1 MESQEVLELIREA
14 KRGNEKA
21 IETLIERYLNTVRKI
36 NYKWGNTDD
45 GFQEGILGIYQAIKT
60 YDESYNTKFMTHL
73 YFHIEAKI
81 RKFIDKERYRVPQYV
96 IESIKKGEQERVYFS
111 EIENL
116 KIEDGSIDNETLEN
130 KVLVEKLLNCCT
142 KQEKEVLN
150 LLFFEGYS
158 GQAVAEKLGMSRQWV
173 HSIKHR
179 AFEKIRNNINFVI
192 NKKTSIIRNK

>member
-1 MESQEVLELIREA
+1 MENQEVLKLIREA
-14 KRGNEKA
+14 KKGNNEA
-21 IETLIERYLNTVRKI
+21 IEGLIERYLNTVRKI

-81 RKFIDKERYRVPQYV
+81 RRYIDKERYRVPQYV
-96 IESIKKGEQERVYFS
+96 IESIKKGKQERVYFS
-111 EIENL
+111 GIENL
-116 KIEDGSIDNETLEN
+116 EIEDGNIDNENLEN

-158 GQAVAEKLGMSRQWV
+158 GEAAAEKLGMSRQWV

-179 AFEKIRNNINFVI
+179 AFEKIRENI
-192 NKKTSIIRNK
+192 R

>member
-14 KRGNEKA
+14 KKGNNEATEK
-21 IETLIERYLNTVRKI
+21 LIERYLNTVRKI
-36 NYKWGNTDD
+36 NNKWGGTDD

-111 EIENL
+111 GIEELELEAKN
-116 KIEDGSIDNETLEN
+116 IDNENLEN
-130 KVLVEKLLNCCT
+130 KILIEKALNYCT
-142 KQEKEVLN
+142 DQERTVIKY
-150 LLFFEGYS
+150 LFFEGYS
-158 GQAVAEKLGMSRQWV
+158 GQAVAEKLGISRQWV

-179 AFEKIRNNINFVI
+179 AFEKIRNNI
-192 NKKTSIIRNK
+192 KRS

>member
-1 MESQEVLELIREA
+1 MESQEVLKLIREA
-14 KRGNEKA
+14 KKGNNEA

-36 NYKWGNTDD
+36 NNKWGGTDD

-60 YDESYNTKFMTHL
+60 FDESYNTKFMTHL

-81 RKFIDKERYRVPQYV
+81 RRYIDKERYRVPQYV

-111 EIENL
+111 GIENFEIE
-116 KIEDGSIDNETLEN
+116 DRSIDNEDLEN
-130 KVLVEKLLNCCT
+130 KVLVERLLNCCT

-158 GQAVAEKLGMSRQWV
+158 GQAVAEKLGISRQWV

-179 AFEKIRNNINFVI
+179 AFKKIRNNIKSPRNF
-192 NKKTSIIRNK
+192 

>member
-1 MESQEVLELIREA
+1 MESKEVLELIREA
-14 KRGNEKA
+14 KKGNNEATEK
-21 IETLIERYLNTVRKI
+21 LIERYLNTIRKI
-36 NYKWGNTDD
+36 NHKWGNTDD

-73 YFHIEAKI
+73 YFYVEARI
-81 RKFIDKERYRVPQYV
+81 RKYIDKERYRVPQYV

-111 EIENL
+111 GIENL
-116 KIEDGSIDNETLEN
+116 EIEDENTGNENLEN

-142 KQEKEVLN
+142 RQEKEVLN

-158 GQAVAEKLGMSRQWV
+158 GQAVAEKLRMLRQWV

-179 AFEKIRNNINFVI
+179 AFEKIRNNIKSPRDF
-192 NKKTSIIRNK
+192 

>member
-14 KRGNEKA
+14 KKGNNEA
-21 IETLIERYLNTVRKI
+21 TETLIERYLNTVRKI

-45 GFQEGILGIYQAIKT
+45 GFQEGVLGIYQAIKT
-60 YDESYNTKFMTHL
+60 YNESYNTKFMTHL

-96 IESIKKGEQERVYFS
+96 IEGIKKGERERLYFS
-111 EIENL
+111 ELENFE
-116 KIEDGSIDNETLEN
+116 IEDESIEIDNLEN
-130 KVLVEKLLNCCT
+130 KVLVERLLNYCT
-142 KQEKEVLN
+142 RQEKEVLN

-179 AFEKIRNNINFVI
+179 AFEKIRENIKSPRNF
-192 NKKTSIIRNK
+192 

>member
-1 MESQEVLELIREA
+1 MESQEVLDLIREA
-14 KRGNEKA
+14 KKGNNETTEK
-21 IETLIERYLNTVRKI
+21 LIERYLNTVRKI
-36 NYKWGNTDD
+36 NNKWGGTDD

-60 YDESYNTKFMTHL
+60 FDESYNTKFMTHL

-96 IESIKKGEQERVYFS
+96 IESIKKGEQERLYFS
-111 EIENL
+111 GIENL
-116 KIEDGSIDNETLEN
+116 EIEDENTGNENLEN

-142 KQEKEVLN
+142 RQEKEVLN

-158 GQAVAEKLGMSRQWV
+158 GQAVAEKLRMSRQWV

-179 AFEKIRNNINFVI
+179 AFEKIRNNII
-192 NKKTSIIRNK
+192 L

>member
-1 MESQEVLELIREA
+1 MESQKVLELIREA
-14 KRGNEKA
+14 KKGNNEATEK
-21 IETLIERYLNTVRKI
+21 LIERYLNTVRKI
-36 NYKWGNTDD
+36 NNKWGGTDD

-111 EIENL
+111 TLENL
-116 KIEDGSIDNETLEN
+116 EVEDGSIDNEKLEN
-130 KVLVEKLLNCCT
+130 KVLIEKLLKYCT

-158 GQAVAEKLGMSRQWV
+158 GQAVAEKLGMSRQWI
-173 HSIKHR
+173 HSIKHK
-179 AFEKIRNNINFVI
+179 ALKKIRENIKSSRNF
-192 NKKTSIIRNK
+192 

>member
-14 KRGNEKA
+14 KKGNNEA
-21 IETLIERYLNTVRKI
+21 IETLIEKYLNTVRKI

-60 YDESYNTKFMTHL
+60 FDESYNTKFMTHL
-73 YFHIEAKI
+73 YFHIESKI

-96 IESIKKGEQERVYFS
+96 IEGIKKGELERLHFS
-111 EIENL
+111 GIENL
-116 KIEDGSIDNETLEN
+116 EIEDSNINNENLEN
-130 KVLVEKLLNCCT
+130 KVLIEKLLNCCT

-158 GQAVAEKLGMSRQWV
+158 GQAVAEKLRMSRQWV

-179 AFEKIRNNINFVI
+179 AFEKIRNNIKSPRDF
-192 NKKTSIIRNK
+192 

>member
-14 KRGNEKA
+14 KKGNNEATEK
-21 IETLIERYLNTVRKI
+21 LIERYLNTVRKI
-36 NYKWGNTDD
+36 NNKWGGTDD

-60 YDESYNTKFMTHL
+60 FDESYNTKFMTHL

-96 IESIKKGEQERVYFS
+96 IESIKKGEQERLYFS
-111 EIENL
+111 GIENL
-116 KIEDGSIDNETLEN
+116 EIEDENIGNENLEN

-142 KQEKEVLN
+142 RQEKEVLN

-173 HSIKHR
+173 HIIKSK
-179 AFEKIRNNINFVI
+179 ALEKIRNNIKSPRNF
-192 NKKTSIIRNK
+192 

>member
-14 KRGNEKA
+14 KKGNNETTEK
-21 IETLIERYLNTVRKI
+21 LIERYLNTVRKI
-36 NYKWGNTDD
+36 NNKWGGTDD

-60 YDESYNTKFMTHL
+60 FDESYNTKFMTHL

-96 IESIKKGEQERVYFS
+96 IESIKKGEQERLYFS
-111 EIENL
+111 GIENL
-116 KIEDGSIDNETLEN
+116 EIEDENTGNENLEN

-142 KQEKEVLN
+142 RQEKEVLN

-158 GQAVAEKLGMSRQWV
+158 GQAVAEKLRMSRQWV

-179 AFEKIRNNINFVI
+179 AFEKIRNNIKSPRDF
-192 NKKTSIIRNK
+192 